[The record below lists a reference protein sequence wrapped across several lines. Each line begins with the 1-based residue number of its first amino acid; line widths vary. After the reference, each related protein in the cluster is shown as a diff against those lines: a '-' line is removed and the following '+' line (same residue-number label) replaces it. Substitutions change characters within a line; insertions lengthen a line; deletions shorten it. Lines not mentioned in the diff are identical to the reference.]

1 MTPYVKE
8 LVPQCL
14 EMAEYDPNYSYDVDV
29 EADEEVGGWGDETEE
44 QQFEAEEANGD
55 DDSSWKVRHAA
66 VKTLDAFIRARSDL
80 LKSYYESLLT
90 SLVERFKERDENV
103 KLEIFNALRSL
114 LREAVVT
121 SHSHSHAAPSSS
133 SSSPIMPLPLPLPP
147 PLPPT
152 ALPEVDVASARTA
165 ASPPLAPPSL
175 VRQRSSFETLTA
187 RLDTLVAACDAQ
199 LRSGSAV
206 SKKAVLALVRQLLEV
221 CRSHL
226 RRHLGVLVPHLV
238 EGVRSRDATLKS
250 EALGLLLSLPAVFPP
265 QDLALFVSVLL
276 HAAASAVD
284 DVYTKTKAEALRA
297 LGALVDAVRAAPA
310 SERSALSEL
319 AYSTTHRVLVLKDL
333 DQEVKEASISTMA
346 AIVSSF
352 GDLPPLRSPI
362 RECLPI
368 FVERMENEVRIFV
381 LSFFLSF
388 LRRDESQRDFGD
400 DRQEDDGILAG
411 QGTETSCKHRDW
423 RRVARRGDRK
433 PHEGKANEHERGRS
447 LQRRDCRK
455 PTAFFLYF
463 FHCSAFLASFF
474 LFPSLCL
481 LLVTSCVDVCSQ
493 VTRLSALRAMAKMA
507 NSSLHLDLTPV
518 LRPAVD
524 TLAKFLRQQSQT
536 LKQETVRTL
545 EALVRS
551 SGAALPPEAFLPL
564 LREVS
569 GHVCDSDL
577 HLSELVLRLV
587 AAITAVHR
595 GPQVADFV
603 CKELLDRIIAF
614 VKSPL
619 LQVSPPY
626 SLPSCLPS
634 FPSSFLSFSWFF
646 LFFAFFPRVH
656 PVFNFWLC
664 PKLTPIVAFL
674 SFLSL
679 PLSPSLSLSFLMQ
692 GAALEALI
700 DVFQSLL
707 AMHSPSL
714 SFGVLLSG
722 LLSCVSQSLPKESC
736 SAVAQCVA
744 AIAKKVPRRTSRS
757 LFLSLVTVVD
767 RD

>member
-238 EGVRSRDATLKS
+238 DGVRSRDATLKS

-381 LSFFLSF
+381 LSFFLSY
-388 LRRDESQRDFGD
+388 
-400 DRQEDDGILAG
+400 DG
-411 QGTETSCKHRDW
+411 TKVRETSGMTD
-423 RRVARRGDRK
+423 RRTTVSWQDRAQKQVASTGTGAESRGEATGSHTRAK
-433 PHEGKANEHERGRS
+433 PMSMKGGGASNEGIAENLLLSFFIFSIVLPSLPRS
-447 LQRRDCRK
+447 F
-455 PTAFFLYF
+455 FFLLSAYF
-463 FHCSAFLASFF
+463 S
-474 LFPSLCL
+474 L
-481 LLVTSCVDVCSQ
+481 LLV
-493 VTRLSALRAMAKMA
+493 
-507 NSSLHLDLTPV
+507 LTCV
-518 LRPAVD
+518 LR
-524 TLAKFLRQQSQT
+524 
-536 LKQETVRTL
+536 
-545 EALVRS
+545 
-551 SGAALPPEAFLPL
+551 
-564 LREVS
+564 
-569 GHVCDSDL
+569 
-577 HLSELVLRLV
+577 
-587 AAITAVHR
+587 
-595 GPQVADFV
+595 
-603 CKELLDRIIAF
+603 
-614 VKSPL
+614 
-619 LQVSPPY
+619 
-626 SLPSCLPS
+626 
-634 FPSSFLSFSWFF
+634 
-646 LFFAFFPRVH
+646 
-656 PVFNFWLC
+656 
-664 PKLTPIVAFL
+664 
-674 SFLSL
+674 
-679 PLSPSLSLSFLMQ
+679 
-692 GAALEALI
+692 
-700 DVFQSLL
+700 
-707 AMHSPSL
+707 
-714 SFGVLLSG
+714 
-722 LLSCVSQSLPKESC
+722 
-736 SAVAQCVA
+736 
-744 AIAKKVPRRTSRS
+744 
-757 LFLSLVTVVD
+757 
-767 RD
+767 